1 MKSLSANK
9 RITLTLTYIIL
20 SLAVIVALFPVYWM
34 IKTSF
39 TPNDQLYMAR
49 PPLISDGF
57 TTMHYNDL
65 FTKTDF
71 STNIVNSLL
80 VALITTAVSLFIA
93 ILASYSLTRLKFK
106 FREGFRQSFIMAY
119 LMPTAVLFIP
129 MYVMVSRLG
138 FYNNK
143 WGLVI
148 IYPTI
153 VVPYCIYMLVSYF
166 RSIPVALEEAAM
178 IDGCSRMK
186 TLWLIDIP
194 VALPG
199 IAVVATF
206 AFTMAWNEFLYAM
219 VMTTTPIQ
227 QTVTVAISSFKY
239 ADSAV
244 WGMIMAASVVASAPV
259 VILYVLAQSLL
270 VTGKTAGSVK

>member
-1 MKSLSANK
+1 MKSLSTSK
-9 RITLTLTYIIL
+9 KSRLVMTYILL
-20 SLAVIVALFPVYWM
+20 SIAVIIALFPVYWM

-39 TPNDQLYMAR
+39 TPNDQLYTAR
-49 PPLISDGF
+49 PPLISEGF
-57 TTMHYNDL
+57 TTMHYQDL
-65 FTKTDF
+65 FSKTDF
-71 STNIVNSLL
+71 ITNIRNSVL
-80 VALITTAVSLFIA
+80 VALITTILSLA
-93 ILASYSLTRLKFK
+93 AATLASYSLTRLKYR

-119 LMPTAVLFIP
+119 LLPTAVLFIP

-153 VVPYCIYMLVSYF
+153 IVPYCIYMLISYF
-166 RSIPVALEEAAM
+166 KAIPVALEEAAM
-178 IDGCSRMK
+178 IDGCSRLK